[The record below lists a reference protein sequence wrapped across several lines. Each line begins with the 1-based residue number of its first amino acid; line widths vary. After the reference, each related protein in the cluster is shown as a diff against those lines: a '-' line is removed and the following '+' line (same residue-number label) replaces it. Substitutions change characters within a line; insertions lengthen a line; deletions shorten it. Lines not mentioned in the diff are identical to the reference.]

1 MSVKLYN
8 IVYDDSH
15 ISQYERYDNSH
26 IKTPTQKSYLFEYN
40 PIIDIVDNYSIEEE
54 YLGIFSYKFA
64 TKFLFNGKVITK
76 DLLKY
81 KLENSPGFD
90 LYGLSSISSVK
101 FFGFD
106 FVEKEHPG
114 FFDIF
119 FPLCDDLGLSK
130 EEPDF
135 MINSNFFITKTEI
148 YRSYVNDVI
157 KPAINLLDGKYKEFT
172 WRKCKYDGGSS
183 DIMNLTGLPCYTF
196 HAFILERLMAQ
207 YCKTKKIRIINL
219 FN

>member
-1 MSVKLYN
+1 MNYKLYN
-8 IVYDDSH
+8 IVYKDSQ

-26 IKTPTQKSYLFEYN
+26 IKTPEQKSYLFEYN
-40 PIIDIVDNYSIEEE
+40 PIIDIVDNHLIEEE

-64 TKFLFNGKVITK
+64 TKFFNGKVITK
-76 DLLKY
+76 DFLRNR
-81 KLENSPGFD
+81 LENSPGFD
-90 LYGLSSISSVK
+90 LYGISHLSSKK

-119 FPLCDDLGLSK
+119 FPLCDDLKLSK

-135 MINSNFFITKTEI
+135 MINSNFFVAKTEI
-148 YRSYVNDVI
+148 YRCYVNDVI
-157 KPAINLLDGKYKEFT
+157 KPAINLLDNKYKELS
-172 WRKCKYDGGSS
+172 WKKCKYDGGRHN
-183 DIMNLTGLPCYTF
+183 IMELIGLPFYTF
-196 HAFILERLMAQ
+196 HPFILERLVAQ
-207 YCKTKKIRIINL
+207 YCKTNKLRVIDL